1 MKRLFYACFRLV
13 TGETNLLDNSY
24 RQWKYRIN
32 LTHDEGVLAVMKKQ
46 FYLTK
51 EGIGELE
58 TELTELKKQRGPIAE
73 RIKTAREFGDLSEN
87 AEYSSARQ
95 EQERAEAR
103 IADIENILLNVA
115 EIKKPKGDNK
125 VQLGT
130 TVKLKSNSGKAK
142 EFQIVGT
149 VEADPLNGKI
159 SDESPI
165 GRALLGKKEG
175 EDVEIKTPVET
186 AVYKIVSIA

>member
-1 MKRLFYACFRLV
+1 
-13 TGETNLLDNSY
+13 
-24 RQWKYRIN
+24 
-32 LTHDEGVLAVMKKQ
+32 MKKQ

-51 EGIGELE
+51 EGIDELQI
-58 TELTELKKQRGPIAE
+58 ELDELKGQRGPIAE

-103 IADIENILLNVA
+103 ISEIENILLNV
-115 EIKKPKGDNK
+115 EVIKKPKGDNK
-125 VQLGT
+125 VQLGSKVT
-130 TVKLKSNSGKAK
+130 LKAGSKTK

-149 VEADPLNGKI
+149 VEADPLNGKV

-175 EDVEIKTPVET
+175 EDVEIKTPVEAST
-186 AVYKIVSIA
+186 YKIVGIA